1 MITSMQNKTVKELL
15 KLKQKKY
22 RKDYYLVETNHLV
35 EEAIKAKQT
44 DLIISTE
51 PVDLGVENLVVS
63 KEIMEKLA
71 STKTPQPIM
80 ARCFIQKDKK
90 LVDGKRYLILDY
102 LQDPGNIG
110 TLIRTALAF
119 GIDQVILSNECVDLY
134 NDKLLRSMQGAHF
147 HLSCLYGDLKKIIPA
162 LKEKGVCVVGS
173 ALENGRPIHEIKK
186 QEKMAYVLG
195 NEGNGMEKEII
206 DICDQIAYIPIG
218 QHGVI
223 TESNLKALHLLKEKG
238 YKTFICTGRAPF
250 YAKRLFGDLVSG
262 IISCNGRY
270 ILYEGKKL
278 YSRAFTKKQLDYYV
292 HKLDQ
297 GKLGAMFVSDDKA
310 LKYHLD
316 QKQEVDLEKEYG
328 IEHLVDSLEGDFY
341 TFDMF
346 YQSQEHYQT
355 MVEIFKEDLIIND
368 HGGMGSCDCS
378 TIEFDKGSAIAYLL
392 DYFHIDKDNAYAF
405 GDGYNDQAMFREVGH
420 GIAMG
425 NAVDVLK
432 EKATYITDNFD
443 QEGILKALYH
453 EKVLNEKDN
462 Y

>member
-1 MITSMQNKTVKELL
+1 
-15 KLKQKKY
+15 
-22 RKDYYLVETNHLV
+22 
-35 EEAIKAKQT
+35 
-44 DLIISTE
+44 
-51 PVDLGVENLVVS
+51 
-63 KEIMEKLA
+63 
-71 STKTPQPIM
+71 
-80 ARCFIQKDKK
+80 
-90 LVDGKRYLILDY
+90 
-102 LQDPGNIG
+102 
-110 TLIRTALAF
+110 
-119 GIDQVILSNECVDLY
+119 
-134 NDKLLRSMQGAHF
+134 
-147 HLSCLYGDLKKIIPA
+147 
-162 LKEKGVCVVGS
+162 
-173 ALENGRPIHEIKK
+173 
-186 QEKMAYVLG
+186 
-195 NEGNGMEKEII
+195 
-206 DICDQIAYIPIG
+206 
-218 QHGVI
+218 
-223 TESNLKALHLLKEKG
+223 
-238 YKTFICTGRAPF
+238 
-250 YAKRLFGDLVSG
+250 
-262 IISCNGRY
+262 
-270 ILYEGKKL
+270 
-278 YSRAFTKKQLDYYV
+278 
-292 HKLDQ
+292 
-297 GKLGAMFVSDDKA
+297 MFVSDDKA

-453 EKVLNEKDN
+453 EKVLMKNKIN
-462 Y
+462 RSKSRRMTSGFIVYRILLIKLTFLFFVKQLFLQQQ

>member
-1 MITSMQNKTVKELL
+1 M
-15 KLKQKKY
+15 
-22 RKDYYLVETNHLV
+22 
-35 EEAIKAKQT
+35 
-44 DLIISTE
+44 
-51 PVDLGVENLVVS
+51 
-63 KEIMEKLA
+63 
-71 STKTPQPIM
+71 
-80 ARCFIQKDKK
+80 DK
-90 LVDGKRYLILDY
+90 ILFFDI
-102 LQDPGNIG
+102 DG
-110 TLIRTALAF
+110 TL
-119 GIDQVILSNECVDLY
+119 
-134 NDKLLRSMQGAHF
+134 
-147 HLSCLYGDLKKIIPA
+147 
-162 LKEKGVCVVGS
+162 
-173 ALENGRPIHEIKK
+173 
-186 QEKMAYVLG
+186 
-195 NEGNGMEKEII
+195 
-206 DICDQIAYIPIG
+206 G

-278 YSRAFTKKQLDYYV
+278 YKQLDYYE

-328 IEHLVDSLEGDFY
+328 IEHLVDSLEGSNGESALYDAPELTITQGATDY
-341 TFDMF
+341 DLMKDITYDSSLYELAVVNDGGFDVNTVGD
-346 YQSQEHYQT
+346 YEVTYSLT
-355 MVEIFKEDLIIND
+355 SKD

>member
-1 MITSMQNKTVKELL
+1 M
-15 KLKQKKY
+15 
-22 RKDYYLVETNHLV
+22 
-35 EEAIKAKQT
+35 
-44 DLIISTE
+44 
-51 PVDLGVENLVVS
+51 
-63 KEIMEKLA
+63 
-71 STKTPQPIM
+71 
-80 ARCFIQKDKK
+80 DK
-90 LVDGKRYLILDY
+90 ILFFDI
-102 LQDPGNIG
+102 DG
-110 TLIRTALAF
+110 TL
-119 GIDQVILSNECVDLY
+119 
-134 NDKLLRSMQGAHF
+134 
-147 HLSCLYGDLKKIIPA
+147 
-162 LKEKGVCVVGS
+162 
-173 ALENGRPIHEIKK
+173 
-186 QEKMAYVLG
+186 
-195 NEGNGMEKEII
+195 
-206 DICDQIAYIPIG
+206 G

-425 NAVDVLK
+425 NAVDVLEGALK
-432 EKATYITDNFD
+432 VLETVRQGVTGYDIEEFFHGIYNSITESAHIFYLASKGDYKPRTLKLI
-443 QEGILKALYH
+443 EILKEWTPHNYLIASPEEIENQNKNDCIVEFVEDPLFSPWEYIIPMQ
-453 EKVLNEKDN
+453 VLACLAPQDLGINPDIPKDPQFHARIGSKKLDGLRDQ
-462 Y
+462 YKK

>member
-1 MITSMQNKTVKELL
+1 MENIIIAVDGPAGAGKSTIAKIIAKRLNINYIDTGAMYRAVTLKCLQNNVDVKDENAVIEMAKKTSIDFRDNNIYLDSKIVNDEIRTLEVSKNVSDVAKIKEV
-15 KLKQKKY
+15 
-22 RKDYYLVETNHLV
+22 RYLM
-35 EEAIKAKQT
+35 
-44 DLIISTE
+44 
-51 PVDLGVENLVVS
+51 VDLQREIGKNNAVILDGRDIGSYVFPNADYKFFLV
-63 KEIMEKLA
+63 A
-71 STKTPQPIM
+71 TPEE
-80 ARCFIQKDKK
+80 R
-90 LVDGKRYLILDY
+90 GKR
-102 LQDPGNIG
+102 
-110 TLIRTALAF
+110 R
-119 GIDQVILSNECVDLY
+119 
-134 NDKLLRSMQGAHF
+134 
-147 HLSCLYGDLKKIIPA
+147 
-162 LKEKGVCVVGS
+162 
-173 ALENGRPIHEIKK
+173 
-186 QEKMAYVLG
+186 
-195 NEGNGMEKEII
+195 
-206 DICDQIAYIPIG
+206 YI
-218 QHGVI
+218 
-223 TESNLKALHLLKEKG
+223 ELKEKG

-250 YAKRLFGDLVSG
+250 YASRLFGNLVSG

-278 YSRAFTKKQLDYYV
+278 YSRAFTKEQLDYYV

-310 LKYHLD
+310 LKYHLN

-432 EKATYITDNFD
+432 EKATYITDDFD
-443 QEGILKALYH
+443 QDGILKALYH
-453 EKVLNEKDN
+453 EKIL
-462 Y
+462 

>member
-1 MITSMQNKTVKELL
+1 MKTNTIITIGRQYGSAGRQIGRTLAEELGIKCYDKELL
-15 KLKQKKY
+15 ERAAKESGLCEELFENHDEKPTNSFLYSLVMDTYSFGYTSSAFSDMPINQKVFLAQFETIKKIASEGPCIMIG
-22 RKDYYLVETNHLV
+22 RCADYALADFDNCLSVFFHADLQTRIRRIAKIYDLTD
-35 EEAIKAKQT
+35 AKAK
-44 DLIISTE
+44 DRII
-51 PVDLGVENLVVS
+51 
-63 KEIMEKLA
+63 
-71 STKTPQPIM
+71 KT
-80 ARCFIQKDKK
+80 DKK
-90 LVDGKRYLILDY
+90 RSSYYNYYTSKRWGDADSYDLCIDSGKFGVDGS
-102 LQDPGNIG
+102 
-110 TLIRTALAF
+110 
-119 GIDQVILSNECVDLY
+119 VE
-134 NDKLLRSMQGAHF
+134 LLLNAIQ
-147 HLSCLYGDLKKIIPA
+147 
-162 LKEKGVCVVGS
+162 
-173 ALENGRPIHEIKK
+173 
-186 QEKMAYVLG
+186 
-195 NEGNGMEKEII
+195 
-206 DICDQIAYIPIG
+206 
-218 QHGVI
+218 
-223 TESNLKALHLLKEKG
+223 LKEKG